1 MVLHPAPKF
10 FACLGSFLA
19 VIGTEQICE
28 YLFYRYAEVQER
40 HQVFSRLTAVRARLE
55 GAIFA
60 NLYRARGLAAVIAL
74 HPDLNQETFTRI
86 ARTLV
91 EDNSSLRNLAAAPD
105 LVIRLIYPIAGNE
118 AALGFDYRYSPTQR
132 EAALRAR
139 DTGQAVIAGPLPL
152 VQGGIG
158 VLVREPVFVATPS
171 GEKRFWGLIS
181 AVIDADALYQLAGLR
196 DPDLGLEIALR
207 GTDGSGAEGPV
218 FYGNAWL
225 FSAAAKAVTSEVS
238 LPGGSWQ
245 MAAIP
250 LSGWEEYP
258 AAIWAIRSLG
268 LIAGSASLAAILVA
282 WRQRRQQQTVDQ
294 LRSARLQVLEGVLA
308 DRPLPELL
316 AHIAQ
321 SLEAVRPN
329 WRVSILKLVQG
340 RLYTAAAPSLPDW
353 YNAAI
358 DGLEAKEG
366 FGSCGTAAA
375 TGQIVIVEDV
385 FHHPYWAPYLEL
397 ARKVGFRACW
407 SMPFTNARGEVLG
420 TFAVYYKRKLRPTQE
435 ERALIAEFAHL
446 AALSMERTAAE
457 SRLRQAAAVFE
468 FANEG
473 IMITDLEPRIVAVN
487 PAFCQITGYTEAE
500 VLGRNPNLL
509 KSGRQDKAFYRE
521 MWRCLSQTGQW
532 RGEVWNRR
540 KNGEIYPQFLT
551 ISTVYNADGNPTH
564 YVALM
569 HDLTLL
575 KLSQQRLDYLSHYD
589 LLTDLPNRLLLN
601 LSLAQALERAKRQS
615 QLVAALVFDLD
626 CFKLINDSLNHTAG
640 DELLVM
646 LVERLKS
653 KVRGEDLLGRL
664 AGDEFL
670 VVAENLPNPEAA
682 ARIAEHLL
690 GALSQPFVVAGHS
703 VYLSASIGI
712 SLYPDDSTTAAEL
725 IQHAQT
731 AMRRAKQEE
740 RGSYRFYTHDLAV
753 SAHRRLT
760 LEARLH
766 RALEMGHFLLHY
778 QPLIEL
784 HSGKILG
791 CEALVRWHDPE
802 QGLIPPDQFIPLAE
816 DSGLILPLGEWV
828 LKTACTAARAWIEQG
843 IDFKTVAVNLS
854 ARQFHQADLPQTIAK
869 ILSQTGLPPACLKLE
884 LTESMVMG
892 EQSAHLEALKALGVR
907 LSLDDFG
914 TGYSS
919 LAYLKRFPLDE
930 LKIDRSFVADFP
942 EDSRAIKLIAAIVQ
956 LGRALN
962 LHVVAEGVET
972 QVQHE
977 ALLLQGCHAAQGYLY
992 SRPLPESGF
1001 SALLHQSLKRW
1012 AV

>member
-1 MVLHPAPKF
+1 MVLRSSLKF
-10 FACLGSFLA
+10 CTWLGFFLA
-19 VIGTEQICE
+19 IVGIEQTCE
-28 YLFYRYAEVQER
+28 SLFHRYAAVQER
-40 HQVFSRLTAVRARLE
+40 HQVLSRLAAVRARLE
-55 GAIFA
+55 GLIFA

-74 HPDLNQETFTRI
+74 HPDLDQETFARI

-105 LVIRLIYPIAGNE
+105 LVIRLIYPLAGNE
-118 AALGFDYRYSPTQR
+118 AALGLDYRHSPTQR
-132 EAALRAR
+132 AAALRAR
-139 DTGQAVIAGPLPL
+139 DTGQPILAGPLPL
-152 VQGGIG
+152 VQGGVG
-158 VLVREPVFVATPS
+158 VLVREPVFVETAA
-171 GEKRFWGLIS
+171 GERRFWGLVS
-181 AVIDADALYQLAGLR
+181 AVMDAEAIYQRAGLR
-196 DPDLGLEIALR
+196 DPGLGLAIALR
-207 GTDGSGAEGPV
+207 GTDGSGSEGPV
-218 FYGNAWL
+218 FYGNAQL
-225 FSAAAKAVTSEVS
+225 FAADAKAVTLEVS

-250 LSGWEEYP
+250 IGGWEEYT
-258 AAIWAIRSLG
+258 AAIWAIRFLG
-268 LIAGSASLAAILVA
+268 LIAGTASLAAILIA
-282 WRQRRQQQTVDQ
+282 ARQRRQQQTLDY
-294 LRSARLQVLEGVLA
+294 LRSARLQLLEGLLA

-316 AHIAQ
+316 THLAR

-329 WRVSILKLVQG
+329 WRVSILKLEQG

-353 YNAAI
+353 YNAAV
-358 DGLEAKEG
+358 DGLEVKEG

-375 TGQIVIVEDV
+375 TGRMVIVEDV
-385 FHHPYWAPYLEL
+385 FHHPYWTAYLEL
-397 ARKVGFRACW
+397 ARKAGFRACW
-407 SMPFTNARGEVLG
+407 SVPFTNSRTEVLG
-420 TFAVYYKRKLRPTQE
+420 TFAVYYDRALRPRQE
-435 ERALIAEFAHL
+435 EIALIEEFAHL
-446 AALSMERTAAE
+446 AALAMERTAAE
-457 SRLRQAAAVFE
+457 ARLRQAAAVFE

-500 VLGRNPNLL
+500 VVGRNPNLL
-509 KSGRQDKAFYRE
+509 RSGRQDKAFYRE
-521 MWRCLSQTGQW
+521 LWRCLSETGQW
-532 RGEVWNRR
+532 RGEIWNRR

-551 ISTVYNADGNPTH
+551 ISTVRDAEGQPTH

-575 KLSQQRLDYLSHYD
+575 KQSQERLEYLTHYD
-589 LLTDLPNRLLLN
+589 LLTGLPNRLLLN
-601 LSLAQALERAKRQS
+601 LSLSQALERATRQG
-615 QLVAALVFDLD
+615 QQVAALIFDLD
-626 CFKLINDSLNHTAG
+626 RFNLINDSLSHAAG
-640 DELLVM
+640 DELLAV
-646 LVERLKS
+646 LVERLQS
-653 KVRGEDLLGRL
+653 HVRGQDLLGRL

-670 VVAENLPNPEAA
+670 LIAENLPNPEAA

-740 RGSYRFYTHDLAV
+740 RGSYRFYTPDLAIR
-753 SAHRRLT
+753 AHRRLT
-760 LEARLH
+760 LEARL
-766 RALEMGHFLLHY
+766 RQALEMGHFLLHY

-791 CEALVRWHDPE
+791 CEALVRWQDPE

-828 LKTACTAARAWIEQG
+828 LNTACTAARAWIEQG
-843 IDFKTVAVNLS
+843 TGFKTVAVNLS

-884 LTESMVMG
+884 LTESMLMG
-892 EQSAHLEALKALGVR
+892 EASAHLKALKALGVR

-919 LAYLKRFPLDE
+919 LAYLKHFPLDE
-930 LKIDRSFVADFP
+930 IKIDRSFIADFP

-956 LGRALN
+956 IGRALD

-972 QVQHE
+972 QLQHE

-992 SRPLPESGF
+992 SRPLPENEF
-1001 SALLHQSLKRW
+1001 SALLLQPLKSCG
-1012 AV
+1012 